1 MRDTPKSVMMFAA
14 GFGTRMKHLTK
25 SQPKPMVKVAGR
37 PLIDHAL
44 DLANGIASDRIV
56 ANLHYKPE
64 PLLAHLKGRN
74 VQTIVEDPDI
84 LETGGG
90 LRNALPL
97 LGKGPVFTMNT
108 DAIWAGPNPLAMLQ
122 DAWNPDIMDALLIG
136 IPTAQAVGHSG
147 TGDFVMDQDGR
158 LTRGPGVIYGGVQII
173 KTDFLETIPDR
184 AFSLNLLWD
193 KMLTMGRIYGVRYT
207 GKWCDVGHPE
217 GITLAENMLR
227 DADV

>member
-1 MRDTPKSVMMFAA
+1 MRDTPTSVMMFAA
-14 GFGTRMKHLTK
+14 GFGTRMKHLTQD
-25 SQPKPMVKVAGR
+25 QPKPMVKVAGR

-44 DLANGIASDRIV
+44 DLASAIAPDRIV

-74 VQTIVEDPDI
+74 VQTIVEEPDI

-136 IPTAQAVGHSG
+136 IPAAQAVGHSG
-147 TGDFVMDQDGR
+147 AGDFVMDQDGR

-173 KTDFLETIPDR
+173 KTDLLETIPDR

>member
-1 MRDTPKSVMMFAA
+1 MRDKPNAVMMFAA
-14 GFGTRMKHLTK
+14 GFGTRMKHLTQD
-25 SQPKPMVKVAGR
+25 QPKPMVNVAGR

-44 DLANGIASDRIV
+44 DLASAIAPDRIV

-64 PLLAHLKGRN
+64 PLLAHLNGRN

-173 KTDFLETIPDR
+173 KTDLLETIPDR

-193 KMLTMGRIYGVRYT
+193 KMLTMGRMYGVRYT

>member
-14 GFGTRMKHLTK
+14 GFGTRMKHLTQD
-25 SQPKPMVKVAGR
+25 QPKPMVEVAGR

-44 DLANGIASDRIV
+44 DLANAIAPDRIV

-64 PLLAHLKGRN
+64 PLLAHLNGRN

-122 DAWNPDIMDALLIG
+122 DAWKPEIMDALLIG

-147 TGDFVMDQDGR
+147 TGDFFMDQDGR

-173 KTDFLETIPDR
+173 KTDLLETIPDR

-193 KMLTMGRIYGVRYT
+193 KMLTMGRMYGVRYT

-227 DADV
+227 DANV

>member
-14 GFGTRMKHLTK
+14 GFGTRMKHLTQD
-25 SQPKPMVKVAGR
+25 QPKPMVKVAGR
-37 PLIDHAL
+37 ALIDHAL
-44 DLANGIASDRIV
+44 DLANGIAPDRIV
-56 ANLHYKPE
+56 ANLHYKPD
-64 PLLAHLKGRN
+64 PLLAHLNGRN
-74 VQTIVEDPDI
+74 VQTIVEEPDI

-90 LRNALPL
+90 LRNALPM
-97 LGKGPVFTMNT
+97 LGTGPVFTMNT

-122 DAWNPDIMDALLIG
+122 DVWNPDIMDALLIG

-147 TGDFVMDQDGR
+147 KGDFVMGRNGR

-173 KTDFLETIPDR
+173 KTDLLETIPDR

-193 KMLTMGRIYGVRYT
+193 KMLTTGRIYGVRYT

-217 GITLAENMLR
+217 GVTLAENMLG